1 MEYLFRSFSFPQGV
15 ILSTGTG
22 LVPELSFTLA
32 PGDEVAVGISG
43 VGTLTN
49 VVRPATEFG
58 WLTPEPGRFPGGA

>member
-1 MEYLFRSFSFPQGV
+1 MEYLFRSAGFPHGV

-32 PGDEVAVGISG
+32 PGDEVEVGIAG

-49 VVRPATEFG
+49 VVRLSTGFD
-58 WLTPEPGRFPGGA
+58 WLTPSPDRSAGGA